1 MSVMTKKASMSRFI
15 VILIVGLLT
24 YACTNTPEQNAKNL
38 PAATGKSGDILIL
51 MDSTQWKS
59 ELGET
64 VRNIFSPEVDGL
76 PRSEPMFKVIWVHPS
91 NKIRL
96 LTQIRNLVYIFALD
110 QASSGTRSITDNL
123 SEETI
128 NNIKTDS
135 SFYLVN
141 TKNEYARGQEVMYL
155 FGNTTPELIHHLKR
169 DGQRIQDFFN
179 NAEKQRMMASIT
191 KTSSTK
197 NHTALLEKEYNISLH
212 FPSGFQLAQK
222 EKDFVWFR
230 SPETEI
236 DKNFFIARK
245 PYESEYQLLPD
256 SLLAWREK
264 ICMRYIFEDPD
275 MPQSFITTER
285 SIPFNPIKARQVNFN
300 ESFGMEIRGLWR
312 TNNKT
317 MGGPFISYSF
327 VNEADNHIYYMEG
340 FVYSPGKPQR
350 ELIREMQAIAYTFKI
365 AVANTASKK

>member
-1 MSVMTKKASMSRFI
+1 MSRFI

-24 YACTNTPEQNAKNL
+24 YACTSTPEQRAENL
-38 PAATGKSGDILIL
+38 PAATGKSGDVLIL

-59 ELGET
+59 ELGEA

-76 PRSEPMFKVIWVHPS
+76 PRSESMFKVIWVHPT
-91 NKIRL
+91 NKIKL
-96 LTQIRNLVYIFALD
+96 LTQIRNLVYVFALD

-141 TKNEYARGQEVMYL
+141 RKNEYSRGQEVMYL
-155 FGNTTPELIHHLKR
+155 FGNTSKELIHHLKR
-169 DGQRIQDFFN
+169 DGKRIQDFFN
-179 NAEKQRMMASIT
+179 TIEKERMMVSIN

-197 NHTALLEKEYNISLH
+197 AHTSLLQKEYQISLH
-212 FPSGFQLAQK
+212 FPAGFQLVQK
-222 EKDFVWFR
+222 EKDFIWFR
-230 SPETEI
+230 SPESEI

-256 SLLAWREK
+256 SLLAWREN
-264 ICMRYIFEDPD
+264 ICSNYIFEDPD

-285 SIPFNPIKARQVNFN
+285 SIPFNPVKAKQVNFN
-300 ESFGMEIRGLWR
+300 GAFGMEIRGLWR

-317 MGGPFISYSF
+317 MGGPFISLSF
-327 VNEADNHIYYMEG
+327 VNEADNHIYYLEG
-340 FVYSPGKPQR
+340 FIYSPGKPQR
-350 ELIREMQAIAYTFKI
+350 ELIREMEAIAYTFQAFKN
-365 AVANTASKK
+365 AETQKK

>member
-1 MSVMTKKASMSRFI
+1 MTKKESMSRFI
-15 VILIVGLLT
+15 VIIIVGLLT
-24 YACTNTPEQNAKNL
+24 YACSSTPEQRAQNL
-38 PAATGKSGDILIL
+38 PAFTGKSGDVLIL

-59 ELGET
+59 ELGEA
-64 VRNIFSPEVDGL
+64 VRNIFSPEIASL

-91 NKIRL
+91 NKIKL
-96 LTQIRNLVYIFALD
+96 LTQIRNLVYVFALD
-110 QASSGTRSITDNL
+110 QASAGTRSITENL

-141 TKNEYARGQEVMYL
+141 TKNEYSRGQEVMYL

-169 DGQRIQDFFN
+169 DRERIQDFFN
-179 NAEKQRMMASIT
+179 NVEKQRMMTSIN
-191 KTSSTK
+191 KTSSTR
-197 NHTALLEKEYNISLH
+197 NHTALLKKEYQISLH
-212 FPSGFQLAQK
+212 FPAGFQLVQK
-222 EKDFVWFR
+222 EKDFIWFR
-230 SPETEI
+230 SPESEI

-256 SLLAWREK
+256 SLLAWRES
-264 ICMRYIFEDPD
+264 ICSQYIFEDPD

-285 SIPFNPIKARQVNFN
+285 SIPFNPVKAKQVNFKG
-300 ESFGMEIRGLWR
+300 SFGMEIRGLWR

-327 VNEADNHIYYMEG
+327 VNEADKHIYYVEG

-350 ELIREMQAIAYTFKI
+350 ELIREMEAIAFTFE
-365 AVANTASKK
+365 AVAASKK